1 MQFTSFGFLL
11 FAAALLVAYYLIPKK
26 GQWMLLLAAS
36 YCFYL
41 WAGIEY
47 LGFILLT
54 TLSTYAATMVMA
66 HNQNKQAKFLEEN
79 KQNLSREDRKACK
92 AQLKKVNRF
101 YMIGCL
107 VLNFG
112 ILAVCKALLIE
123 PFKVMASA
131 GTFSFLSLGLPLGI
145 SFYMFQSMGYVVD
158 VYRQTTAAER
168 NPLKLALFV
177 SFFPQLI
184 QGPISKFGQ
193 LAPQLYAPKKFDG
206 KQLSFGLQRM
216 LWGYFKKLVIAS

>member
-66 HNQNKQAKFLEEN
+66 PNQNKQAKFLEEN
-79 KQNLSREDRKACK
+79 KQNLSREERKACK

-112 ILAVCKALLIE
+112 ILAIFSPWASAVASQASTSLARLIL
-123 PFKVMASA
+123 PHSARASHSSTGSSMAKRLSRSGSMAS
-131 GTFSFLSLGLPLGI
+131 SQL
-145 SFYMFQSMGYVVD
+145 
-158 VYRQTTAAER
+158 RQ
-168 NPLKLALFV
+168 N
-177 SFFPQLI
+177 
-184 QGPISKFGQ
+184 
-193 LAPQLYAPKKFDG
+193 
-206 KQLSFGLQRM
+206 
-216 LWGYFKKLVIAS
+216 